1 MAKDRKDARQKKKGG
16 AVRGTSYKRGKTA
29 VPDGKSYRRF
39 NVGDR
44 LESSNSRNPV
54 VSTVT
59 TTDYEDYLN
68 NFGGSRRS
76 AGRTDRPRRNDAR
89 ARTRGSDFRGGRSGR
104 GGTETDAPGSQIK
117 DVVKRQLPKKQ
128 VRITASVIT
137 AIIAGLLVY
146 HIFQGVYVDY
156 KTEVVTISPYLETI
170 DVEGIAIRDE
180 QIVSGSMSSTSVMTV
195 KNGDKISTGE
205 TIVNIFP
212 SESEAEAFERAAE
225 IDAELEK
232 LRNMIAVSENNVK
245 TVNLINRQLDKKMV
259 GLNKAAE
266 QRNMGEAAKIKS
278 EIGYLMN
285 KQLVAMR
292 QTEGFDAR
300 IELLEK
306 EREELDSRFSKDP
319 RTITSPGSGYF
330 ADSCDGYENLLNSSM
345 TGTLTVDQ
353 LKEIMNREVKPP
365 EKSIGKLVN
374 SFTWYLACPVPSIDS
389 DYLIVGAIYTLYLPY
404 SDNES
409 IEAVL
414 YRLDKQDGQDT
425 FLAVFRCNSLASE
438 LCAVRRQPVRIVK
451 CSYEGFA
458 IPKSALHAGVRDVT
472 IKNPHPE
479 SDFPRA
485 HMVYVTKTTYPSVYA
500 IVAGQIREKEVNILY
515 GTDKAVICSP
525 KYSGQYLSLGDTV
538 VIKERGLYN
547 GKLIG

>member
-16 AVRGTSYKRGKTA
+16 AVRGTSYKKGKTA

-89 ARTRGSDFRGGRSGR
+89 ARTRGSGFRGGRSGR

-195 KNGDKISTGE
+195 KNGDKIFTGE

-404 SDNES
+404 SDNVS
-409 IEAVL
+409 RGVPLQFSCLGAL
-414 YRLDKQDGQDT
+414 RRAQTAGQDCEVQ
-425 FLAVFRCNSLASE
+425 LRGLCDSQERASRGRQGRYDQE
-438 LCAVRRQPVRIVK
+438 SPSRIGFSEGAYGLCHQDDLSQRLCHCR
-451 CSYEGFA
+451 
-458 IPKSALHAGVRDVT
+458 
-472 IKNPHPE
+472 
-479 SDFPRA
+479 
-485 HMVYVTKTTYPSVYA
+485 
-500 IVAGQIREKEVNILY
+500 
-515 GTDKAVICSP
+515 GTDQGKGS
-525 KYSGQYLSLGDTV
+525 QHSLRHRQGGDLLAEV
-538 VIKERGLYN
+538 QRAISFAGRYGRDK
-547 GKLIG
+547 GKGIV